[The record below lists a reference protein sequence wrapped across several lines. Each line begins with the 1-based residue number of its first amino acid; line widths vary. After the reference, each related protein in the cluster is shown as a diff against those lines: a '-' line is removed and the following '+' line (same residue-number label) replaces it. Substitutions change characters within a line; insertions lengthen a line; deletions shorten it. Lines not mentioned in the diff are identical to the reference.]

1 MSLDSESAGSGPPSA
16 SGRRGGRRRRPK
28 RKSTRILIWSLIAV
42 LLVGGGAAAFWSHLN
57 GNLKGVDV
65 DSALGKNRPRGENDG
80 SMNIL
85 LLGSDSRAG
94 ANGRYGKDQ
103 GGARADTAMV
113 LHVDKDHKRADVV
126 SVPRDTEV
134 QRPRCADPQGSGS
147 VPGSQ
152 QSMFNAA
159 YQVGGPAC
167 TMKTVEQMS
176 GLRLDHYMQI
186 DFTGFK
192 KVVDKLGG
200 VDVTTKTAVQDE
212 DSGLS
217 LKPGKHT
224 LKGEQA
230 LQLVRTRHGVGDGS
244 DLSRIK
250 LQQTFIK
257 ALIKQLQSG
266 GTLGN
271 PAKLYGLA
279 DTATQSIS
287 ADDDLAS
294 TDKLLSLAQELKDID
309 PAHVGM
315 NTLPV
320 SYDPQNPER
329 VVVMDKRAHAVWKA
343 LRDDRPV
350 PKAATKGSVGDRDDS
365 PVTAGS

>member
-1 MSLDSESAGSGPPSA
+1 MSHDSESGGAPPFGPPRS
-16 SGRRGGRRRRPK
+16 GGRRRRPK
-28 RKSTRILIWSLIAV
+28 RKSARITVWAVIA
-42 LLVGGGAAAFWSHLN
+42 LLLLGGGFAAFWSHLD

-65 DSALGKNRPRGENDG
+65 DSALGHDRPEGENDG

-85 LLGSDSRAG
+85 LLGSDSRSG
-94 ANGRYGKDQ
+94 TNGQYGKDG

-113 LHVDKDHKRADVV
+113 LHVDKEHKRADVV

-134 QRPRCADPQGSGS
+134 ERPRCAEPHGSGS
-147 VPGSQ
+147 VAGSQ

-176 GLRLDHYMQI
+176 GLRLDHYMQV

-192 KVVDKLGG
+192 NLVDELGG
-200 VDVTTKTAVQDE
+200 VEVTTRKAIQDE

-217 LKPGKHT
+217 LKPGRHT

-230 LQLVRTRHGVGDGS
+230 LELVRTRHGVGDGS
-244 DLSRIK
+244 DLSRIQ
-250 LQQTFIK
+250 LQQTFVK
-257 ALIKQLQSG
+257 ALVAQLRSG
-266 GTLGN
+266 DTLGN
-271 PAKLYGLA
+271 PAKLYGVA
-279 DTATQSIS
+279 DAATRSIS
-287 ADDDLAS
+287 ADKDLAS
-294 TDKLLSLAQELKDID
+294 TDRLVSLAEELKDID
-309 PAHVGM
+309 PGHVDM

-320 SYDPQNPER
+320 TYDPQNPER
-329 VVVMDKRAHAVWKA
+329 VVVLDKRADAVWKA

-350 PKAATKGSVGDRDDS
+350 PKSATEGSVGDRDDS
-365 PVTAGS
+365 PVTPGS